1 MDIRRPP
8 LAGGALRWL
17 GRSESLS
24 RVYHLGAW
32 RSPGGVKGGARPT
45 TGLFAPCSSL
55 PCGEPAR
62 KESGNHVRPS
72 MALCVTGGRGERE
85 LERGGREWGECGDE
99 RGIDLVVRGARV
111 SILKGSNRGG

>member
-1 MDIRRPP
+1 
-8 LAGGALRWL
+8 
-17 GRSESLS
+17 
-24 RVYHLGAW
+24 
-32 RSPGGVKGGARPT
+32 
-45 TGLFAPCSSL
+45 
-55 PCGEPAR
+55 
-62 KESGNHVRPS
+62 